1 MAAARE
7 KQNTRSRLGWSPNGG
22 FTGQWMVVP
31 ALAGAALV
39 ILMAFVLAAGAG
51 IYFAGPRGAQA
62 ADLSSASGLI
72 EVLDT
77 EGTGGWT
84 TVSDGYRVTSGQRI
98 RTGSDSQVTLTFF
111 EGTQVTLEP
120 NTDLMLSKVDGNW
133 GRELQVALI
142 QNEGMTN
149 HQVIPLQ
156 GSASTYNIMTPSG
169 DASVRGTSFK
179 VLVEETGDSVFS
191 VDTGAVMVSNN
202 GDEAILAAGQGVLT
216 ELGKPLAATSFLFA
230 LQGTLEDNT
239 GKTWQV
245 AGVSFTVKG
254 GTRVDAGLEQGDSV
268 LVSGRITH
276 KNEWIADSVLAYD
289 SESPGGT
296 FTGIVTSLEEG
307 LIGVDGRQLSLPE
320 GQDEVYP
327 GDLVRVQ
334 FTIQEG
340 VWVVD
345 KLEVLR
351 GGETSEPD
359 TEPAPDTQEPEE
371 SETELY
377 FASEEDKIATCG
389 AADPFTNTLYY
400 VSSDEQAQP
409 LEVSLVAMVEE
420 DPEGLVSE
428 VVIEPAGAFTIDPSL
443 PENAEDTAVAFNVTV
458 VLAGEI
464 PPQSEIEVKIEL
476 RYGLDGDF
484 TGDVYKIKL
493 ECEED
498 LPDEEED
505 DADDDGDKCNRDGD
519 HPHARTL
526 YEEYGERVDVTY
538 DDIWDWFCEDNLGFG
553 EIELA
558 FKLFVEYGEAA
569 GYSVHD
575 IIDERLEEGLGWGQ
589 IKQELKQAESKLLL
603 EEESQK
609 KVPPGKE
616 KSEEAKNKDKPN
628 KKDD

>member
-1 MAAARE
+1 
-7 KQNTRSRLGWSPNGG
+7 
-22 FTGQWMVVP
+22 
-31 ALAGAALV
+31 
-39 ILMAFVLAAGAG
+39 
-51 IYFAGPRGAQA
+51 
-62 ADLSSASGLI
+62 
-72 EVLDT
+72 
-77 EGTGGWT
+77 
-84 TVSDGYRVTSGQRI
+84 
-98 RTGSDSQVTLTFF
+98 
-111 EGTQVTLEP
+111 
-120 NTDLMLSKVDGNW
+120 
-133 GRELQVALI
+133 
-142 QNEGMTN
+142 
-149 HQVIPLQ
+149 
-156 GSASTYNIMTPSG
+156 MTPSG

-254 GTRVDAGLEQGDSV
+254 GTRIDAGLERGDSV
-268 LVSGRITH
+268 LVSGRITN

-289 SESPGGT
+289 SESAGGT

-320 GQDEVYP
+320 GQYEVSL

-340 VWVVD
+340 VWLVEN
-345 KLEVLR
+345 LEVLSA
-351 GGETSEPD
+351 GEIPEPD
-359 TEPAPDTQEPEE
+359 SEPAPDTQEPEE
-371 SETELY
+371 SEESETELF

-389 AADPFTNTLYY
+389 AVDPFTNTLYY

-409 LEVSLVAMVEE
+409 LEVSLVATVEE
-420 DPEGLVSE
+420 DPDGLVSE
-428 VVIEPAGAFTIDPSL
+428 VVIEPEGAFTISPSL
-443 PENAEDTAVAFNVTV
+443 PGNAEDTAVGFSVDV

-464 PPQSEIEVKIEL
+464 PPQGEIEVKVEV

-484 TGDVYKIKL
+484 TGDVYKVKL
-493 ECEED
+493 ECEVE
-498 LPDEEED
+498 LPEEED
-505 DADDDGDKCNRDGD
+505 DADDEGDKCNRDGD

-526 YEEYGERVDVTY
+526 YEEYGERVGVTY
-538 DDIWDWFCEDNLGFG
+538 KEIWDWFCEDNLGFG

-558 FKLFVEYGEAA
+558 FKLFLEYGEAA

-575 IIDERLEEGLGWGQ
+575 IIDKRLEGSLGWGQ
-589 IKQELKQAESKLLL
+589 IKQELKQAESELLL

-628 KKDD
+628 KKND